1 MIMGNTMGLT
11 RRMLFVAAA
20 AVGAIQTNR
29 PRAAMAAGESLGR
42 NGMDDTQQVANK
54 NVVRRFNLEVI
65 QDGRRESFDSL
76 MSGGF
81 KNRSAPPGADDGPE
95 GMWNTFQNVLRPALS
110 GLKVTI
116 HDQIAEGDKVTTRK
130 TIAGTH
136 TGPFMGIPATGRDVA
151 IQVIDIV
158 RIGDGRYV
166 EHWGLNTLPSV
177 LAQLK
182 GG

>member
-1 MIMGNTMGLT
+1 MGLT
-11 RRMLFVAAA
+11 RRMLFSGAAVAAIHA
-20 AVGAIQTNR
+20 AR
-29 PRAAMAAGESLGR
+29 PRKATAAEEPSSK
-42 NGMDDTQQVANK
+42 NGADDMQEQANK
-54 NVVRRFNLEVI
+54 DVVTRFNLEVI
-65 QDGRRESFDSL
+65 QEGRRDSFESL
-76 MSGGF
+76 MSGDF

-95 GMWNTFQNVLRPALS
+95 GMWNTFQNALRPALS
-110 GLKVTI
+110 NLKVTI

-136 TGPFMGIPATGRDVA
+136 TGPFMGIPATGKEVA

-158 RIGDGRYV
+158 RVSDGRYI
-166 EHWGLNTLPSV
+166 EHWGVNTLPSV